1 MAPLLLLACAL
12 EEELLCSGT
21 PEEAADVEEGVERAE
36 VSAAE
41 DADAADGRC

>member
-1 MAPLLLLACAL
+1 M
-12 EEELLCSGT
+12 LCSGT
-21 PEEAADVEEGVERAE
+21 PEEAADVEEGVERTE